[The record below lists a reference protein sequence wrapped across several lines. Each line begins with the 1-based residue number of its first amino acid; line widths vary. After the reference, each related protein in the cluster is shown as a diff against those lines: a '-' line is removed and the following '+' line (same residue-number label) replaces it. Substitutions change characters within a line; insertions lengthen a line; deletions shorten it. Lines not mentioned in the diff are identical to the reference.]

1 MNIKVKAAAIVA
13 GIAVSALVGILT
25 VQLAFTYIPI
35 QVLGM
40 FGALVVLSFM
50 LSLVYTV
57 VLARLKYES
66 ELKNITK
73 K

>member
-1 MNIKVKAAAIVA
+1 MNIKIKAAAIVA
-13 GIAVSALVGILT
+13 GIAVSAVAGILV
-25 VQLAFTYIPI
+25 VQLAFAYIPI

-40 FGALVVLSFM
+40 FGAVVVLGFFV
-50 LSLVYTV
+50 SLCYTV

-66 ELKNITK
+66 ELKEVTK

>member
-13 GIAVSALVGILT
+13 AYVVTSVVAILAI
-25 VQLAFTYIPI
+25 QLAFTYIPI

-40 FGALVVLSFM
+40 FGALVVLAFM
-50 LSLVYTV
+50 LSLLYTI
-57 VLARLKYES
+57 VLNKLEYRAKLNEM
-66 ELKNITK
+66 TK